1 MGKQSSA
8 LITMPKKRWPLMIL
22 LLFSLSTA
30 MVFLIR
36 STSKICNVT
45 INTRTTSTTK
55 TSDTATHFSGEQDQ
69 TTNPLIFMKSK
80 LVLLVSHELSL
91 SGGPLLLM
99 ELAFLLRGVGAEV
112 VWITNQKPLEPDV
125 VIYSLEHKMLDRGVQ
140 VLSAKGKKAIDTAL
154 KADLVVLNT
163 AVAGK
168 WLDAVLKEKVS
179 QVLPKVLWWIHE
191 MRGHYF
197 NLEYVKHLPFV
208 AGAMIDSHTTA
219 EYWKN
224 RTRERLGIRMP
235 ETYVVH
241 LGNSKDLM
249 EVAQDSIAKRVLRE
263 HVRES
268 LGVRDE
274 DLLFAIINS
283 VSRGKGQDLFL
294 RSFYESLQLIQ
305 EKKLQVPSMHAVLVG
320 SDMNAQTKFE
330 TELRSFVIEKKI
342 QNRVHFVNK
351 TLTVAPYLASIDVLV
366 QNSQA
371 RGECFGRITI
381 EAMAFQLPILGTAAG
396 GTMEI
401 VVNGTTGFLHPAG
414 KGVTPLANNIVKL
427 ATHVEKRLTMGKK
440 GYERVKERFLEHH
453 MSQRIAFKAY
463 RNSERRKK
471 QPQHLFDLTMSGEGE
486 DAVRR
491 RTAVTEYR
499 KKLLQHKEIESRVRS
514 VRENLR
520 TAKKEFNKTE
530 DDLKSLQ
537 SVGQIIGEVL
547 RPLDNERLI
556 VKASSGPRYVVGCRS
571 KVDKEK
577 LTSGTRVVLD
587 MTTLT
592 IMRALP
598 REVDPVV
605 YNMLHEDP
613 GNVSYS
619 AVGGLSD
626 QIRELRE
633 SIELPLMNPE
643 LFLRVG
649 IKPPKGVLLYGP
661 PGTGKTLLA
670 RAIASNIDANFLKV
684 VSSAIIDK
692 YIGESARLIREMF
705 GYARDHQPCIIFMDE
720 IDAIGGRR
728 FSEGTSADREIQRTL
743 MELLNQLDGFDQLGK
758 VKMIMATN
766 RPDVLD
772 PALLRPGRLD
782 RKIEIPLP
790 NEQSRMEIL
799 KIHAAGIAKHGEID
813 YEAVVKLAEGFNG
826 ADLRNVCTEAGMSAI
841 RAERDYVIHEDFMKA
856 VRKLNEAKKLESS
869 AHYNTDFG
877 KE

>member
-1 MGKQSSA
+1 MAS
-8 LITMPKKRWPLMIL
+8 
-22 LLFSLSTA
+22 
-30 MVFLIR
+30 
-36 STSKICNVT
+36 
-45 INTRTTSTTK
+45 
-55 TSDTATHFSGEQDQ
+55 
-69 TTNPLIFMKSK
+69 
-80 LVLLVSHELSL
+80 
-91 SGGPLLLM
+91 
-99 ELAFLLRGVGAEV
+99 
-112 VWITNQKPLEPDV
+112 
-125 VIYSLEHKMLDRGVQ
+125 
-140 VLSAKGKKAIDTAL
+140 
-154 KADLVVLNT
+154 
-163 AVAGK
+163 
-168 WLDAVLKEKVS
+168 
-179 QVLPKVLWWIHE
+179 
-191 MRGHYF
+191 
-197 NLEYVKHLPFV
+197 
-208 AGAMIDSHTTA
+208 
-219 EYWKN
+219 
-224 RTRERLGIRMP
+224 
-235 ETYVVH
+235 
-241 LGNSKDLM
+241 
-249 EVAQDSIAKRVLRE
+249 
-263 HVRES
+263 ES
-268 LGVRDE
+268 
-274 DLLFAIINS
+274 
-283 VSRGKGQDLFL
+283 
-294 RSFYESLQLIQ
+294 
-305 EKKLQVPSMHAVLVG
+305 
-320 SDMNAQTKFE
+320 
-330 TELRSFVIEKKI
+330 
-342 QNRVHFVNK
+342 
-351 TLTVAPYLASIDVLV
+351 
-366 QNSQA
+366 
-371 RGECFGRITI
+371 
-381 EAMAFQLPILGTAAG
+381 
-396 GTMEI
+396 
-401 VVNGTTGFLHPAG
+401 
-414 KGVTPLANNIVKL
+414 
-427 ATHVEKRLTMGKK
+427 
-440 GYERVKERFLEHH
+440 
-453 MSQRIAFKAY
+453 
-463 RNSERRKK
+463 
-471 QPQHLFDLTMSGEGE
+471 E

-491 RTAVTEYR
+491 KSAIAEYR
-499 KKLLQHKEIESRVRS
+499 KKLLNHKELEGRVRS

-520 TAKKEFNKTE
+520 ATKKEYAKTE

-556 VKASSGPRYVVGCRS
+556 VKASSGPRYVVGCRN
-571 KVDKEK
+571 KVDKDK
-577 LTSGTRVVLD
+577 LTAGTRVVLD

-633 SIELPLMNPE
+633 SIELPLMNPNSSLE
-643 LFLRVG
+643 L
-649 IKPPKGVLLYGP
+649 GVLLYGP

-826 ADLRNVCTEAGMSAI
+826 ADLRNICTEAGMSAI

-877 KE
+877 KD